1 MGKGTTLKLEWD
13 KYKHFVS
20 QLFEFD
26 QKEFKLSGITFDGDK
41 RGFPVKIFNFIKY
54 KESGVD
60 NNYISEL
67 HKNIGGKRYGRVY
80 IVAPITRVDFIADY
94 EEIDDTKYYFLKVPM
109 VLAINSC
116 MPDSQQLE
124 KSVILRK
131 LKEEK

>member
-1 MGKGTTLKLEWD
+1 MRKETTLNIEWD

-26 QKEFKLSGITFDGDK
+26 QKEFKLAGITFDGEK
-41 RGFPVKIFNFIKY
+41 RGFPVKIFNYIKY

-60 NNYISEL
+60 NNYISEI
-67 HKNIGGKRYGRVY
+67 HKNIWRKRYSRVY
-80 IVAPITRVDFIADY
+80 IVAPLTRTDFIADY

-116 MPDSQQLE
+116 MPKSQQLR

-131 LKEEK
+131 LKEEQ